1 MSLEPMPVPTPAVLM
16 RYTLTALHR
25 QTLVSTRS
33 PYWLVM
39 TVNTVT

>member
-25 QTLVSTRS
+25 QTLMSTR
-33 PYWLVM
+33 
-39 TVNTVT
+39 